1 MKEASVGKVV
11 EFLVHEVFYKF
22 GVPEVIH
29 SDNGKQ
35 FVSKIFQDMI
45 TAFGI
50 QHMRTAVY
58 SPQSNAAE
66 RKMIIETGTYTYRK
80 VSIRD
85 SVHEATGV
93 TPFFAVFGQQMFL
106 NGNCYKLARKLQS
119 LTEHQ
124 ITTLDPVDKRQL
136 IRDHIRE
143 NLHQAYERSSQRY
156 NKRAR
161 VFHAKPGQEIYR
173 RNFTQSNFGKMY
185 NAKFARKYVK
195 CRVIRPI
202 GNNAYELEDL
212 GGKPWPLLT
221 FQNFVQQAALIQIS
235 EPGLNDITIHV
246 RAQHQAY
253 SRRANK
259 LFISETDIVESS
271 ANIVG

>member
-1 MKEASVGKVV
+1 MKVASVGKVV

-29 SDNGKQ
+29 SGNGKQ

-45 TAFGI
+45 THSAFTTCVPLYI
-50 QHMRTAVY
+50 HQRATQPRRDLY
-58 SPQSNAAE
+58 LPE
-66 RKMIIETGTYTYRK
+66 IE

-106 NGNCYKLARKLQS
+106 NGNCYKLTRKLQS

-124 ITTLDPVDKRQL
+124 ITTLYTVDKRQL
-136 IRDHIRE
+136 IRDHIRK
-143 NLHQAYERSSQRY
+143 NLHQAYKRSSQRY
-156 NKRAR
+156 IKRAR

-173 RNFTQSNFGKMY
+173 RNFTQSKFGKMY
-185 NAKFARKYVK
+185 NAKLARKYVK
-195 CRVIRPI
+195 CRVVRPI

-212 GGKPWPLLT
+212 GG
-221 FQNFVQQAALIQIS
+221 S
-235 EPGLNDITIHV
+235 
-246 RAQHQAY
+246 
-253 SRRANK
+253 
-259 LFISETDIVESS
+259 LFSTQKT
-271 ANIVG
+271 

>member
-66 RKMIIETGTYTYRK
+66 RVNRTILAAIRTYLENDH
-80 VSIRD
+80 RD
-85 SVHEATGV
+85 WDLYLPWHEATGV

-173 RNFTQSNFGKMY
+173 RNFTQSDFGKMY

-212 GGKPWPLLT
+212 GGKP
-221 FQNFVQQAALIQIS
+221 
-235 EPGLNDITIHV
+235 
-246 RAQHQAY
+246 
-253 SRRANK
+253 
-259 LFISETDIVESS
+259 
-271 ANIVG
+271 VGIFHAKDLKM